1 MRIDLQLHSTYSDGY
16 LTPSE
21 IAKFVA
27 KNGIKAAALTDHNTI
42 SGINEF
48 QIACK
53 KNKVK
58 AIVGLE
64 LYAKLNGNKFNIL
77 WFNFDYTHPDLHALL
92 RESQIRRRK
101 KARSILFKIKKKL
114 RLTLNVDDIIDKYN
128 YYVPINHIVDDILKN
143 PKDKQIIFKQIN
155 ASEPREHDII
165 HEIFRNPNYGILK
178 ESYIHI
184 NRILKIREKTGGQ
197 LILNHPGKYGHIK
210 ENFLKKLKEIGFDGI
225 ETLSP
230 HHSIGAIMYIQQL
243 ARHFDLIETGGSD
256 FHRFE
261 GGKALIQSYNDYFCI
276 DSKNLR
282 GIQKIIK
289 QR

>member
-21 IAKFVA
+21 LVKFVA
-27 KNGIKAAALTDHNTI
+27 KQGITVAALTDHNTI

-48 QIACK
+48 QIACH
-53 KNKVK
+53 KNKIK
-58 AIVGLE
+58 PIVGLE
-64 LYAKLNGNKFNIL
+64 LYAKLNGEKFNLL
-77 WFNFDYTHPDLHALL
+77 WFNFDHNNPDLHALL
-92 RESQIRRRK
+92 VESQIRRRRR
-101 KARSILFKIKKKL
+101 ARTILNKIKIKL
-114 RLTLNVDDIIDKYN
+114 KLQLNVDNIIDRHN
-128 YYVPINHIVDDILKN
+128 HYVPINHLVDDILKN
-143 PKDKQIIFKQIN
+143 PKDRAIIFKQIKTK
-155 ASEPREHDII
+155 EPREHDVIN
-165 HEIFRNPNYGILK
+165 EIFRNRDYGVLK

-184 NRILKIREKTGGQ
+184 NRILKVREKIGGQ

-210 ENFLKKLKEIGFDGI
+210 EPFLEKLKKIGFDGI

-243 ARHFDLIETGGSD
+243 AKQFDFIETGGSD

-261 GGKALIQSYNDYFCI
+261 GGKGLLQSYADYFCI

-282 GIQKIIK
+282 SIKKIIK
-289 QR
+289 